1 MNKLLLRTT
10 ALVMSL
16 PLLTLPVIA
25 AVKPAK
31 ELTPSI
37 KLSGETSF
45 NMHGFKQDKT
55 RENRGKG
62 YGQHMEV
69 ADSRVNVEIFQ
80 KLENYGGLECSG
92 LIGLSGNASNGN
104 VQENRIKLKGE
115 WGTLIFGNTRG
126 PDDFAAVGG
135 FAIMGATGGFAGNF
149 TSTINQTTGAV
160 ITTDLAGR
168 PKDATKAIYVT
179 PRIGGLQGVIGIT
192 TDTTQ
197 KGDRK
202 LESRNPGD
210 AKSLPFD
217 RNQLNLGV
225 NFKETF
231 NNGLDFKVSATA
243 LSGNTR
249 NPVSATTA
257 TVPMSHHKTKSYAL
271 GIQLG
276 YRNFEFGAEYINN
289 GKSQVSK
296 YRYALD
302 ASGNNA
308 TFVPVTGADAGRAY
322 DVAVGY
328 AVNKKDK
335 VSLGYY
341 NSTRKIQS
349 GYKKSKA
356 NIYSATWDHKLGP
369 GLGVYLEGNVVDM
382 KNDNQTVKDQNDYK
396 LAAGKAGLSS
406 NDLADGVGNNTMK
419 GAIAGI
425 KLKF

>member
-16 PLLTLPVIA
+16 PLLTLFA
-25 AVKPAK
+25 NGTKAAK

-37 KLSGETSF
+37 RFSGETSF

-55 RENRGKG
+55 RENHGKG

-80 KLENYGGLECSG
+80 KLENYNGLEISG
-92 LIGLSGNASNGN
+92 LIGLSGNPDNGN

-126 PDDFAAVGG
+126 PDDFAAVGA
-135 FAIMGATGGFAGNF
+135 FAVMGATGGFAGNF
-149 TSTINQTTGAV
+149 TSTINHTTGTV

-168 PKDATKAIYVT
+168 PKDATKAVYVT
-179 PRIGGLQGVIGIT
+179 PRIGGLQGVVGLT

-202 LESRNPGD
+202 LETRNPSN
-210 AKSLPFD
+210 AHSHPFD
-217 RNQLNLGV
+217 RNQLGVGV

-231 NNGLDFKVSATA
+231 SNGLNFKVSATG
-243 LSGNTR
+243 LTGNTR
-249 NPVSATTA
+249 NPISPVTPSP
-257 TVPMSHHKTKSYAL
+257 VLMSYHKTKSYAL
-271 GIQLG
+271 GIQLE
-276 YRNFEFGAEYINN
+276 YRDFDFGAEYINN
-289 GKSQVSK
+289 GKSHVSR
-296 YRYALD
+296 YSYALD
-302 ASGNNA
+302 TIGNLV
-308 TFVPVTGADAGRAY
+308 TSPVTGADAGRAY
-322 DVAVGY
+322 SAAIGY
-328 AVNKKDK
+328 AINKKDK

-341 NSTRKIQS
+341 GSTRKIKS

-356 NIYSATWDHKLGP
+356 NLYSATWDHKLGP
-369 GLGVYLEGNVVDM
+369 GLGVYLEGNYVDL
-382 KNDNQTVKDQNDYK
+382 KNDARTVSDQNNYK
-396 LAAGKAGLSS
+396 AAAGKIGLSS
-406 NDLADGVGNNTMK
+406 NDIPDGVGNNTMK